1 MLRCEGDS
9 VKGARSRPFFTH
21 VGLSGCAEFW
31 TLDLEKGWSRQHLS
45 IFADDTHGCWLVRT
59 KQELLHGIHQ
69 LKTLIEV
76 LHEMGLNINYT
87 KSHVVIQLRGHHVS
101 RLAKSIFRQQH
112 GTKCLR
118 IQAERDYYIPC
129 VDQLEYLGTV
139 LSYMNFDGQTA
150 MHRIAKAESTYRQ
163 LRVPLRSRGPLGTGH
178 RIRLYR
184 AIILSSLT
192 YGIVGVGLTA
202 EVVKRVSSAIAGHMR
217 KILRVYEHGITNEEV
232 LRRADID
239 PIAMLTAGVERLQQ
253 SIQRDEGRS
262 SILKQ
267 REQQRVNFLAEQV
280 HTLQAQPAGL
290 HIISARKA
298 EICAV
303 ECPECGIAF
312 GTREGLAQHLRLRHP
327 ELADLAR
334 IPFDRALRSLHGIP
348 VCRFCHTRLHDW
360 SSLSKHLGG
369 GHCGWVKDQVARGS
383 SPDELLRIV
392 AAQEA
397 LEPPQP
403 PHDLLEM
410 QSLQQVRELLSQ
422 PLDILQN
429 HGAKLRCLAKQCI
442 LCAQR
447 VQHSSKIKIHWQQ
460 QHQEDW
466 ELSKQDAHSGAQ
478 SLVALFRRP
487 CHFCGSTAK
496 DSKDHSVKCPALFQ
510 FLAART
516 RRTPTNTAVPQQA
529 SGQATM
535 SSSSSG
541 LKQQN
546 LSSLFDRGKASKSA
560 NSTASTSVEQAG
572 SHNTMPTYPGHTGP
586 GVIEREWIHNLRLAN
601 PGNHCYANAA
611 VCALMSV
618 FELYQAV
625 PPGLRSLH
633 RACWLASAGS
643 QALTLKRQFAMRS
656 CVPNWSFSDA
666 QQDAVEFTGQL
677 LEGIGWL
684 HGRWEARSFQDGRV
698 QSYESGYA
706 PITLPAPA
714 HAFTLQDAI
723 QAWHTASHLHALVET
738 PEITFLQLGRYNGGA
753 KHMAA
758 AGYEDQVQMPVFQRG
773 LDVSWVSY
781 EVQSAMLHYGDTP
794 LSGHYRSHLRTPST
808 DQWYLT
814 DDHVTAQ
821 LQSIQH
827 QHRCSLY
834 AVWIKKIPGQ
844 LSPSR

>member
-1 MLRCEGDS
+1 
-9 VKGARSRPFFTH
+9 
-21 VGLSGCAEFW
+21 
-31 TLDLEKGWSRQHLS
+31 
-45 IFADDTHGCWLVRT
+45 
-59 KQELLHGIHQ
+59 
-69 LKTLIEV
+69 
-76 LHEMGLNINYT
+76 MGLNINYT

-516 RRTPTNTAVPQQA
+516 RCRQTQQSLSKHPVRQLCHLAARGSNSRTLVRYLIVGRLPSQQTPLLRLLWNRRAATTPCPPIPVILVQVLLIANGYTIFGWQIQAITAMQTRRYVPSCQSLSFIKLFLQDCA
-529 SGQATM
+529 LYIVHA
-535 SSSSSG
+535 G
-541 LKQQN
+541 LPQLDHRLLHLN
-546 LSSLFDRGKASKSA
+546 VSLPCEAVYRTGLSAMHNRMRLSSRGSFWKVLVGFTEGGKRAHFKTVGSRAMSQDMLPSRCPLLLMHSLYKMPYRLGTPHHTCTRSSKP
-560 NSTASTSVEQAG
+560 Q
-572 SHNTMPTYPGHTGP
+572 
-586 GVIEREWIHNLRLAN
+586 
-601 PGNHCYANAA
+601 
-611 VCALMSV
+611 
-618 FELYQAV
+618 
-625 PPGLRSLH
+625 RSLS
-633 RACWLASAGS
+633 CSLAG
-643 QALTLKRQFAMRS
+643 TMV
-656 CVPNWSFSDA
+656 VPRIWQRPATRTRF
-666 QQDAVEFTGQL
+666 
-677 LEGIGWL
+677 
-684 HGRWEARSFQDGRV
+684 RCRSFR
-698 QSYESGYA
+698 
-706 PITLPAPA
+706 
-714 HAFTLQDAI
+714 
-723 QAWHTASHLHALVET
+723 
-738 PEITFLQLGRYNGGA
+738 GA
-753 KHMAA
+753 
-758 AGYEDQVQMPVFQRG
+758 
-773 LDVSWVSY
+773 
-781 EVQSAMLHYGDTP
+781 
-794 LSGHYRSHLRTPST
+794 
-808 DQWYLT
+808 
-814 DDHVTAQ
+814 
-821 LQSIQH
+821 
-827 QHRCSLY
+827 
-834 AVWIKKIPGQ
+834 
-844 LSPSR
+844 